1 MNKWMQASW
10 LLFLQY
16 LSVFPIKI
24 IENEMVLEWNLPND
38 YQTQTLIHTLVQ
50 AENLSVPWLTPE
62 VSATEVEPGAET
74 KLCDLGEHPQA
85 LWINKE
91 QSKLKII
98 KAKTRF

>member
-1 MNKWMQASW
+1 MQASW
-10 LLFLQY
+10 LFFLQY
-16 LSVFPIKI
+16 VCIFSIKI
-24 IENEMVLEWNLPND
+24 IANEMVLEWNLSNG

-62 VSATEVEPGAET
+62 VSATEVQPGAET

-85 LWINKE
+85 PWINKE
-91 QSKLKII
+91 QSKIKIV